1 MLHCGIEEEITVSF
15 NVLFDEIDSLRLV
28 VDSLVIL
35 LIFHSQS
42 KIKILSKLERQNSVV
57 HFGILKLDTLI
68 NLIAKISKQKG
79 LEGDKL

>member
-35 LIFHSQS
+35 LIFHS
-42 KIKILSKLERQNSVV
+42 
-57 HFGILKLDTLI
+57 
-68 NLIAKISKQKG
+68 
-79 LEGDKL
+79 